1 MSNEK
6 QKTGPGESPPT
17 SGVDLSQ
24 LATQRK
30 ATAAPSTPVRR
41 RWIFRYAVPIGIL
54 GAFGGL
60 FGWAARD
67 SFLPTHAVTV
77 TPVIV
82 TRAEVQQEGVPLF
95 QAAGWIEPQPS
106 AVIACALASGVV
118 EEMLVVEGQLVEK
131 GAPIAKLI
139 DADAQIA
146 LRQAEANL
154 RLTQADAQNAEAI
167 LTAARATLENPNEL
181 KAALAESE
189 SLLAETTLTL
199 GNLPFA
205 IEAARGRRQLAA
217 ESLAR
222 KEQAGEAVAGRVLR
236 EAASELAIAEG
247 ALAELQ
253 ARKPTLQEQLEALS
267 RKRDALQQQ
276 LELMTEPKRAMAAAE
291 AKVAAAKARQE
302 QSQLAVDVARLN
314 LERMVVR
321 APITGRIL
329 TIDARPGKRLSGMDP
344 LSEQTS
350 STVATLY
357 DPKRLQ
363 VRVDVRLE
371 DVPQVQIGQSVT
383 IETAAM
389 KTPLN
394 GQVLWLTTRADIQ
407 KNTLQV
413 KVAIND
419 PPQVITPEML
429 GQVTFLAPPQ
439 PVSAE
444 IAGEEPL
451 RLLVPRSLIVAE
463 DNGASIWVA
472 DAERGLAERKSIE
485 VGRAGTDQ
493 LVEIKSGLDPTSKLI
508 VGGRESLAAGTR
520 IRIAGEDRSLTASL
534 NNPASSSPTSASA
547 RSTATSVE

>member
-1 MSNEK
+1 MTSK
-6 QKTGPGESPPT
+6 PQKLEAGES
-17 SGVDLSQ
+17 SLKSEVDLSQ

-30 ATAAPSTPVRR
+30 PAASTPLRVRR
-41 RWIFRYAVPIGIL
+41 RWISRYAVPLAIL

-67 SFLPTHAVTV
+67 SFLPAHAVTI

-82 TRAEVQQEGVPLF
+82 TRAEVQQEGTPLF

-106 AVIACALASGVV
+106 AVVASALASGVV
-118 EEMLVVEGQLVEK
+118 EEMLAVEGQLVEK

-139 DADAQIA
+139 DSDARIA

-154 RLTQADAQNAEAI
+154 RLSEADAQNAEAVF
-167 LTAARATLENPNEL
+167 TAAQASLENPNEL

-205 IEAARGRRQLAA
+205 IEAANSRRRLA
-217 ESLAR
+217 EENLAR
-222 KEQAGEAVAGRVLR
+222 KKQAGEAVAGRVLR
-236 EAASELAIAEG
+236 EAASELAMAEG

-253 ARKPTLQEQLEALS
+253 ARQPTLHEQLEALR
-267 RKRDALQQQ
+267 RKRDALRQQ
-276 LELMTEPKRAMAAAE
+276 LELMTEPKRAVAAAA
-291 AKVAAAKARQE
+291 AKVAAAKARQD
-302 QSQLAVDVARLN
+302 QAQLAVDVAQLN

-321 APITGRIL
+321 APIAGRIL

-371 DVPQVQIGQSVT
+371 DVPQVQIGQPVT

-389 KTPLN
+389 KTPLT

-429 GQVTFLAPPQ
+429 GQVTFLAAPQ
-439 PVSAE
+439 PATAE

-451 RLLVPRSLIVAE
+451 RLLVPRSLIEAE
-463 DNGASIWVA
+463 EGGSSIWVA
-472 DAERGLAERKSIE
+472 NPERGIAERRAVE

-493 LVEIKSGLDPTSKLI
+493 LVEIASGLDPTSKLI
-508 VGGRESLAAGTR
+508 VGGRESLAPGMR
-520 IRIAGEDRSLTASL
+520 IRIAGEDRSLTANS
-534 NNPASSSPTSASA
+534 NNPASNSPTSASA
-547 RSTATSVE
+547 RSTATAVE